1 LSPKFLTGKSDHI
14 SYQIKYDKYSQALQ
28 QELKSSIS
36 SREGLLYE
44 MLSYHMGWKD
54 QHGAP
59 EDNPSDAHLP
69 ALLALATCEHI
80 LEDFKPALPVAA
92 ALELIHSFTTVHGD
106 VQNGGDESPDRPS
119 IWWVWGPSQAINAGD
134 GLHALARTA
143 IMRLSEDNLQPDLT
157 LQAIKVLDEACLSF
171 CEGQYMEL
179 SFQDQLLVTETEY
192 LSMIQKKSGAL
203 PGCGGGLGTLS
214 AGADQTFIT
223 QFTIFGEKLGMAS
236 QLTKDI
242 KELWGPQGD
251 GMTPSNIIQKKKS
264 LPLIYAFEHSN
275 LSVKRELGNIYMKR
289 VLEPA
294 DTLKV
299 IELLNESAAKDYTE
313 DLIKVLISESLSALR
328 SINILGDDLRPFES
342 LIQIETNQT
351 FTNDRT

>member
-1 LSPKFLTGKSDHI
+1 
-14 SYQIKYDKYSQALQ
+14 
-28 QELKSSIS
+28 
-36 SREGLLYE
+36 
-44 MLSYHMGWKD
+44 
-54 QHGAP
+54 
-59 EDNPSDAHLP
+59 
-69 ALLALATCEHI
+69 
-80 LEDFKPALPVAA
+80 
-92 ALELIHSFTTVHGD
+92 
-106 VQNGGDESPDRPS
+106 
-119 IWWVWGPSQAINAGD
+119 
-134 GLHALARTA
+134 
-143 IMRLSEDNLQPDLT
+143 
-157 LQAIKVLDEACLSF
+157 
-171 CEGQYMEL
+171 MEL
-179 SFQDQLLVTETEY
+179 SFHDQLLVTETEY

-203 PGCGGGLGTLS
+203 PGCGGGLGILS

-251 GMTPSNIIQKKKS
+251 GMTHSNIIQKKKS

-313 DLIKVLISESLSALR
+313 NLIRVLVSESLSALR
-328 SINILGDDLRPFES
+328 NINILGDDLRTFKS